1 MYFKE
6 VELIN
11 FRNYENQRIDFHKKV
26 NIILGENAQGKTNLL
41 EALYIMSLGKSFR
54 TSRDN
59 EMIRFGSGL
68 ARVKTISEKD
78 GEELTVEIGLIK
90 NKKSLKIDG
99 VKKKKISELLENVY
113 VVIFSPDDLRI
124 VKDEPEKRRKFIDR
138 ELCQLKPVYYDELSR
153 YKRALGQ
160 RNVLLKEEN
169 PADSLLDIWDEEL
182 AEYGARI
189 ILRRGS
195 FIDKLKIISRRI
207 HSDLTEGKEELG
219 LYYES
224 DLPREDGYER
234 QKLKFQRILREGR
247 ERDRL
252 RRTTLRGPHR
262 DDLSIKIGEKDVRI
276 YGSQGQQRT
285 SALSL
290 KLAELMLI
298 EEETGEKPVLL
309 LDDVLS
315 ELDRTRQ
322 RQLMTSFGDIQ
333 IFITATELSGEVA
346 SQLGDYA
353 LFSVEDGAVRRR
365 DPIQALRGE
374 SAEKG

>member
-68 ARVKTISEKD
+68 ARVKTVSEKD

-234 QKLKFQRILREGR
+234 QKLEFQRILREGR

-365 DPIQALRGE
+365 DTIQALHGE

>member
-224 DLPREDGYER
+224 DLPREAGYER
-234 QKLKFQRILREGR
+234 QKLEFQRILREGR

-365 DPIQALRGE
+365 DTIQALHGE